1 MAIAVVTTNTMMNR
15 LILESID
22 GEMDEDLSVWP
33 RSLAAIDGDGTD
45 TTLVFIVMC
54 MGRPFMSCLSSVA

>member
-22 GEMDEDLSVWP
+22 GEMDEDLSVWL
-33 RSLAAIDGDGTD
+33 RSLAAID
-45 TTLVFIVMC
+45 VF
-54 MGRPFMSCLSSVA
+54 FSVTIDFYVKDARF

>member
-1 MAIAVVTTNTMMNR
+1 MQIPRAIAVVTTNTMMNR

-33 RSLAAIDGDGTD
+33 RSLAAIDGDSKREPLFFSVTID
-45 TTLVFIVMC
+45 FYVKD
-54 MGRPFMSCLSSVA
+54 GRF